1 MNLIDASLR
10 RPVTVILCTVALVLF
25 GLLSLQT
32 MGMQRLPDVDFPLVA
47 VFTTMDGAN
56 ATVIDHDVTDVIE
69 EQLTGISGV
78 ENMNSYSFE
87 GQGITMIEF
96 GLGRDVDAAA
106 ADVRDK
112 VNLARSDLPDEAEAP
127 IVYKFS
133 MADDAVVVVA
143 VLGDAPLVEKVT
155 FVDKIAKGRL
165 QSVDGVGN
173 VGTPGLRKREIRIW
187 LDPTK
192 LEARNLTV
200 SDISA
205 AIRNKHVELPAGSVR
220 TGTHKYELRMGG
232 EYASVG
238 ELQTLPVAVRPGGI
252 VRLGDVSR
260 VEDGFEE
267 RTGAATY
274 NGEDVIFLS
283 IGKRRGANEVSVAN
297 GVLENLESLRNE
309 APAGVRLEVISNK
322 ADFVRRSMKGV
333 LDDTWMAVALTA
345 LIMLFFLQ
353 TFRATFVTVVTIP
366 ACLLGSFLLMRSM
379 GININNLSMMGIS
392 LSVGMVVDAT
402 SVVLENVHRHMEDGA
417 PALEATAFGAKEVA
431 FSVLGG
437 GLTTIAV
444 FAPVAFMGG
453 IVGRFF
459 YSFGVTIV
467 CTIGLSIVLSLTLT
481 PFLCS
486 RMLRRDSPGRIAR
499 FVESFLTALEGG
511 YRLLLAQAVRFRWV
525 TLVVA
530 FGLFAFGLFFASKL
544 GSSLYPKEDQ
554 GEVTI
559 NYELPEGTSLE
570 ASEGF
575 LARIGS
581 EVRAHEEVKYVYGS
595 IGSDMGQAANKG
607 SLNVSLIPRSRR
619 RSQKQIE
626 ADLRK
631 ELSHFHDARFSFVT
645 NGEKDITMALLGG
658 DTKELVRLSAPIIA
672 ELRRQK
678 GLIDVDTD
686 VRIEK
691 PQLDIRLNRARTD
704 DIDLNVRDLSQE
716 IRTYFGGAKAG
727 VFKEGGFRYDI
738 RLMAEGALRR
748 DVADVERIAV
758 RNGAGELV
766 RVPGLISVEKTF
778 APSVIRRYDRRASL
792 EISANVLDISVGE
805 GMALIESVA
814 EKHLPKDGAITLRP
828 SGESKNMGKDFERL
842 LQALVIAI
850 ALVYLVMAIQ
860 FESFLHPFT
869 VMFSLPLLTPGAFGL
884 LLLSGQELNI
894 MSYIG
899 IILLVGIVVN
909 NGIILVDF
917 IIQERARG
925 IEKTVAVIKAGPLR
939 LRAIL
944 ITALS
949 TMIGSLP
956 VALGISEGAEL
967 RQPMAIA
974 VVGGLFTS
982 TMLTLFVIPVVYLIL
997 DDAKD
1002 AMARAYGWIRG
1013 TKAAPAAPGVTGGK

>member
-1 MNLIDASLR
+1 MNVIDASLR
-10 RPVTVILCTVALVLF
+10 RPVTVIICTMALVLF
-25 GLLSLQT
+25 GLMSLQT
-32 MGMQRLPDVDFPLVA
+32 MGMQRLPDVDFPIVA
-47 VFTTMDGAN
+47 VVTTMDGAN
-56 ATVIDHDVTDVIE
+56 AAVIDHDVTDVVE
-69 EQLTGISGV
+69 ENLTGISGI
-78 ENMNSYSFE
+78 ENMSSYSFE
-87 GQGITMIEF
+87 GQGITVIEF
-96 GLGRDVDAAA
+96 GLGRDIDAAA

-112 VNLARSDLPDEAEAP
+112 VNLARADLPDEAEAP
-127 IVYKFS
+127 IVYKYS

-143 VLGDAPLVEKVT
+143 VLGNATLAEKVT

-165 QSVDGVGN
+165 QSIDGVGN
-173 VGTPGLRKREIRIW
+173 IGTPGLRKREIRIW

-200 SDISA
+200 SDVSA

-232 EYASVG
+232 EYVSVE
-238 ELQTLPVAVRPGGI
+238 ELQTLPIVVRSGSI
-252 VRLGDVSR
+252 VRLSDVSR
-260 VEDGFEE
+260 VENGFEE
-267 RTGAATY
+267 RSGVANY
-274 NGEDVIFLS
+274 NGMDVILLS

-297 GVLENLESLRNE
+297 SVLEKLESLRKE
-309 APAGVRLEVISNK
+309 APAGVKLEVISNR

-333 LDDTWMAVALTA
+333 LDDTWMSVALTA
-345 LIMLFFLQ
+345 VIMLFFLQ
-353 TFRATFVTVVTIP
+353 TFRATFVTVVAIP
-366 ACLLGSFLLMRSM
+366 VCLVGSFLLMRWM
-379 GININNLSMMGIS
+379 GVNINNLSMMGIS

-402 SVVLENVHRHMEDGA
+402 SVVLENVHRHMEDGM
-417 PALEATAFGAKEVA
+417 PSMEATAFGAKEVA

-459 YSFGVTIV
+459 YSFGVTII

-486 RMLRRDSPGRIAR
+486 RMLRRDSPGRVAR
-499 FVESFLTALEGG
+499 FVESLLKTLEGG
-511 YRLLLAQAVRFRWV
+511 YHCLLTQAVRFRWL
-525 TLVVA
+525 TVVIA
-530 FGLFAFGLFFASKL
+530 FGLFALGLFFASRL
-544 GSSLYPKEDQ
+544 GSSLFPKEDQ
-554 GEVTI
+554 GEFTI

-570 ASEGF
+570 ASELF
-575 LARIGS
+575 LAQIGA
-581 EVRAHEEVKYVYGS
+581 EVRAHREVKYVYGS
-595 IGSDMGQAANKG
+595 IGVDMGHVVNKG
-607 SLNVSLIPRSRR
+607 SLNISLIPREQR
-619 RSQKQIE
+619 RSQKLLE

-631 ELSHFHDARFSFVT
+631 ELVRFRDVRFSFVT
-645 NGEKDITMALLGG
+645 YGEKDITMVLLGS
-658 DTKELVRLSAPIIA
+658 DTKELVRISAPIIA
-672 ELRRQK
+672 DLRRQK
-678 GLIDVDTD
+678 ELVDVDTD
-686 VRIEK
+686 VRLDK
-691 PQLDIRLNRARTD
+691 PQLDIRLNRGRTD
-704 DIDLNVRDLSQE
+704 DIDMNVRDLSQE

-748 DVADVERIAV
+748 DIADVERIAV

-766 RVPGLISVEKTF
+766 RIPGLISVEKTL
-778 APSVIRRYDRRASL
+778 APNVIKRYDRCASL
-792 EISANVLDISVGE
+792 EISANVLGVSVGE

-814 EKHLPKDGAITLRP
+814 GKHLPKGGAITLQP
-828 SGESKNMGKDFERL
+828 SGDSKNMEKDFERL
-842 LQALVIAI
+842 FQALAIAI

-884 LLLSGQELNI
+884 LLLYDQDLSI

-917 IIQERARG
+917 INQERARG
-925 IEKTVAVIKAGPLR
+925 TEKLAAVIKAGPLR

-944 ITALS
+944 ITAIS
-949 TMIGSLP
+949 TLVGSLP

-967 RQPMAIA
+967 RQPMAIV

-982 TMLTLFVIPVVYLIL
+982 TMLTLLVIPVVYLIL

-1002 AMARAYGWIRG
+1002 ALARAYRWIRG
-1013 TKAAPAAPGVTGGK
+1013 TKAMPAAPGTTGGK